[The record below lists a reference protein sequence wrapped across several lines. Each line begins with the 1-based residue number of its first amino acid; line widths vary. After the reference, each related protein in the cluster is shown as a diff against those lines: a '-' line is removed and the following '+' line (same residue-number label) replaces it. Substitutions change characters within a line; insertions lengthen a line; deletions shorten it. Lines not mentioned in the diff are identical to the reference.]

1 MGDIREKLRARRVLV
16 TDVPTL
22 IADNLEY
29 KNSVLLTNI
38 SGFDTAVVGG
48 TPDPVTVY
56 LDGAKADVNVTT
68 GYPFLGCDKM
78 VLGFQ
83 EKAPQVPGFHRIQL
97 WGICAPG
104 TQAEVAILEGEGIL

>member
-1 MGDIREKLRARRVLV
+1 MGDIREKLRARRIVV

-29 KNSVLLTNI
+29 KNSVLLTNL
-38 SGFDTAVVGG
+38 SGFDTNIVGG
-48 TPDPVTVY
+48 SPTANTVY
-56 LDGAKADVNVTT
+56 LDGEKSVNVNT

-97 WGICAPG
+97 WGICSIG
-104 TQAEVAILEGEGIL
+104 YTAEVAILEGEGIL

>member
-29 KNSVLLTNI
+29 KNSVLLTNL
-38 SGFDTAVVGG
+38 SGLGNDIVGG
-48 TPDPVTVY
+48 SNQAVAVY
-56 LDGAKADVNVTT
+56 LDGAKNDVNITT

-83 EKAPQVPGFHRIQL
+83 EKAPQVPGYHRIQL

-104 TQAEVAILEGEGIL
+104 AQAEVAVLEGEGIL

>member
-16 TDVPTL
+16 TDTPTL

-29 KNSVLLTNI
+29 KNSVLLTNL
-38 SGFDTAVVGG
+38 SGFDDKIYNGS
-48 TPDPVTVY
+48 PLPVTVY
-56 LDGAKADVNVTT
+56 LDGAKDDVSITT

-83 EKAPQVPGFHRIQL
+83 EKAPQVPGYHRIQL
-97 WGICAPG
+97 WGICEPG